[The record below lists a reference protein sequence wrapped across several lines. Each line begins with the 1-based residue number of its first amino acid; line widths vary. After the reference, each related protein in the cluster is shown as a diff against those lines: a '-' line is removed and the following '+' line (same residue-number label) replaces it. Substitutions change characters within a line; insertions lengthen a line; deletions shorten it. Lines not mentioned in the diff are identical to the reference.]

1 MNNERL
7 IYLTEKYGAE
17 FAKEILKDEGGQPA
31 NKPENKQVA
40 DMISEGTK
48 KELSDRKEREEKEIR
63 SNLLTWG
70 GRIG

>member
-7 IYLTEKYGAE
+7 IYLTEKYGPE
-17 FAKEILKDEGGQPA
+17 FAREVLKSEGGQPA
-31 NKPENKQVA
+31 NKPENEQVA
-40 DMISEGTK
+40 NMIAEGTK
-48 KELSDRKEREEKEIR
+48 KELHDRKEREEKEIR